1 MVGRERVNLAFN
13 KIGEDLMA
21 EEHYRSMMENLY
33 WWGIPTLFR
42 SPIASLEG
50 NSIMCDSISAE
61 GQEEVDIAL
70 IGVPHSAGNGTTE
83 RDQHLGP
90 RALRNVSA
98 LQRRVHAPFN
108 LDPWSAAKVVDLGD
122 VPFPRAN
129 DNEHCIQQ
137 ITDFYTRVDA
147 AGARPIS
154 IGGDHSITGGIVQ
167 ALGGGKLAGGEP
179 VCFLH
184 LDAHTDVFTKVDH
197 FLGAKKS
204 AAHWGAY
211 LADQG
216 QVDPTNSMQI
226 GLRGHARTLDWLQPS
241 YDYGYNVVTMAE
253 YRERGAADVISQVKE
268 VLNGRPVYITFD
280 LDCLDPTIAP
290 AVSNLEPG
298 EKGFD
303 IDEAVGLLRAVR
315 GFNIVG
321 GDIVCMMPTKDSP
334 NNITA
339 HTAGAIMFEMICLI
353 AEQAR

>member
-1 MVGRERVNLAFN
+1 MS
-13 KIGEDLMA
+13 DP
-21 EEHYRSMMENLY
+21 YQTSMMENLY

-42 SPIASLEG
+42 CPHEG
-50 NSIMCDSISAE
+50 PE
-61 GQEEVDIAL
+61 GADIAL
-70 IGVPHSAGNGTTE
+70 VGVPHSTGNGTTE

-98 LQRRVHAPFN
+98 VQKRMHAGFQ
-108 LDPWSAAKVVDLGD
+108 LDPWTAAKIVDVGD
-122 VPFPRAN
+122 VPLPRAN
-129 DNEHCIQQ
+129 DNEACIAD
-137 ITDFYTRVDA
+137 ITAFYERVDA
-147 AGARPIS
+147 AGARPVS

-167 ALGGGKLAGGEP
+167 ALGKGQIAGGEP

-216 QVDPTNSMQI
+216 QVDPTHSMQI
-226 GLRGHARTLDWLQPS
+226 GLRGHPRTLDWLQPS
-241 YDYGYNVVTMAE
+241 YDYGYNVVTMKE
-253 YRERGAADVISQVKE
+253 FRQRGLADVVAQTKE
-268 VLNGRPVYITFD
+268 VLAGRPVYITFD

-303 IDEAVGLLRAVR
+303 IDEAVELLHAVR
-315 GFNIVG
+315 GMNIVG

-334 NNITA
+334 NQITA
-339 HTAGAIMFEMICLI
+339 LTAAAVMFEMISMI
-353 AEQAR
+353 AETVQQG

>member
-1 MVGRERVNLAFN
+1 MTDPYQ
-13 KIGEDLMA
+13 K
-21 EEHYRSMMENLY
+21 SMMENLY

-42 SPIASLEG
+42 CPNKGPEG
-50 NSIMCDSISAE
+50 K
-61 GQEEVDIAL
+61 DIAL
-70 IGVPHSAGNGTTE
+70 VGVPHSTGNGTTE

-98 LQRRVHAPFN
+98 VSRRVHQEFQ
-108 LDPWSAAKVVDLGD
+108 LDPWAEASVVDVGD

-129 DNEHCIQQ
+129 DNEDCIEQ
-137 ITDFYTRVDA
+137 ITRFFTEIDKT
-147 AGARPIS
+147 GARPIS
-154 IGGDHSITGGIVQ
+154 IGGDHSITGGVVQ
-167 ALGGGKLAGGEP
+167 ALGGGNITGGEP

-184 LDAHTDVFTKVDH
+184 MDAHTDVFTKVDH

-216 QVDPTNSMQI
+216 DVDPTHSVQI

-241 YDYGYNVVTMAE
+241 YDYGYNVVTMKE
-253 YRERGAADVISQVKE
+253 FRQRGMEDVVAQIKE
-268 VLNGRPVYITFD
+268 VLAGRPVYITFD

-290 AVSNLEPG
+290 GVSNIEAG

-315 GFNIVG
+315 GMNIVG

-334 NNITA
+334 NQITA
-339 HTAGAIMFEMICLI
+339 LTAASVMFEMISMV
-353 AEQAR
+353 AENVAKEAKS